1 MVNGGTAWA
10 GGPVWDAAAD
20 TARDTADG
28 AAEDLVA
35 RTLETSLAR
44 RLGELHRSTGLPVV
58 FGGPTRSTGAGL
70 KLTITRLAGTLGDSL
85 RQLDVVSGRGLGGV
99 AMVRK
104 RPCRVND
111 YASTSGITHDYDLPV
126 VEYEKLTS
134 ILAYPIMVGGAV
146 RGVVY
151 GAVRE
156 DRPIGDVAV
165 RRTGAIAT
173 QVARDVTAMLE
184 PVVPGPGG
192 GAGPDRSTALDE
204 LAALA
209 RTTTD
214 PGLRAKLDQIHR
226 ALTGPRPAP
235 AVPGALL
242 APREAEALRLVAVG
256 ASNAEI
262 AAEMGLAVDTVKTY
276 LRSAMRKLGVH
287 NRTKAVLAARSA
299 GLL

>member
-1 MVNGGTAWA
+1 MVEGDTPWHA
-10 GGPVWDAAAD
+10 DAAAD
-20 TARDTADG
+20 DAVQQALDTI
-28 AAEDLVA
+28 L
-35 RTLETSLAR
+35 SR
-44 RLGELHRSTGLPVV
+44 RLGDLRRATGLPVV
-58 FGGPTRSTGAGL
+58 FGGVTRDSTIGQ
-70 KLTITRLAGTLGDSL
+70 KLTISKLIGTLGDSL
-85 RQLDVVSGRGLGGV
+85 RELDVHAGRGLGGA

-111 YASTSGITHDYDLPV
+111 YASTSGITHDYDQFV
-126 VEYEKLTS
+126 VGQEKLTS

-146 RGVVY
+146 RGMVY

-165 RRTGAIAT
+165 RRTGAVAT
-173 QVARDVTAMLE
+173 QVAREAGALIE
-184 PVVPGPGG
+184 PPAAGRD
-192 GAGPDRSTALDE
+192 GAGREGALDE

-209 RTTTD
+209 RSATD
-214 PGLRAKLDQIHR
+214 PSLREQLDRIHR
-226 ALTGPRPAP
+226 ALAGPRTPPQAP
-235 AVPGALL
+235 AGTLL

-262 AAEMGLAVDTVKTY
+262 AADMGLALDTVKTY

-287 NRTKAVLAARSA
+287 NRTKAVLAATAA

>member
-1 MVNGGTAWA
+1 MVEGDTPWHA
-10 GGPVWDAAAD
+10 DAAAD
-20 TARDTADG
+20 DAVQQALDTI
-28 AAEDLVA
+28 L
-35 RTLETSLAR
+35 SR
-44 RLGELHRSTGLPVV
+44 RLGDLRRATGLPVV
-58 FGGPTRSTGAGL
+58 FGGVTRDSTIGQ
-70 KLTITRLAGTLGDSL
+70 KLTISKLIGTLGDSL
-85 RQLDVVSGRGLGGV
+85 RELDVHAGRGLGGA

-111 YASTSGITHDYDLPV
+111 YASTSGITHDYDQFV
-126 VEYEKLTS
+126 VGQEKLTS

-146 RGVVY
+146 RGMVY

-165 RRTGAIAT
+165 RRTGAVAT
-173 QVARDVTAMLE
+173 QVAREAGALIE
-184 PVVPGPGG
+184 PPAAPAAGRD
-192 GAGPDRSTALDE
+192 GAGREGALDE

-209 RTTTD
+209 RSATD
-214 PGLRAKLDQIHR
+214 PSLREQLDRIHR
-226 ALTGPRPAP
+226 ALAGPRTPPQAP
-235 AVPGALL
+235 AGTLL

-262 AAEMGLAVDTVKTY
+262 AADMGLALDTVKTY

-287 NRTKAVLAARSA
+287 NRTKAVLAASAA

>member
-1 MVNGGTAWA
+1 MVDGGTAWDAARDARSDAA
-10 GGPVWDAAAD
+10 GGPGWH
-20 TARDTADG
+20 
-28 AAEDLVA
+28 AAEDVVA
-35 RTLETSLAR
+35 RTLEASLAR

-58 FGGPTRSTGAGL
+58 FGGATRSCAAGQ

-85 RQLDVVSGRGLGGV
+85 RQLDVVSGRGLGGA
-99 AMVRK
+99 AMVRR

-111 YASTSGITHDYDLPV
+111 YASTAGITHDYDLPV

-146 RGVVY
+146 RGMVY
-151 GAVRE
+151 GAVRA

-173 QVARDVTAMLE
+173 QVARDVTAALE
-184 PVVPGPGG
+184 PVAPAPGG

-209 RTTTD
+209 RSTAD

-226 ALTGPRPAP
+226 ALTGSRPPPAAP
-235 AVPGALL
+235 PGTLL
-242 APREAEALRLVAVG
+242 APREAEALRLVALG

-262 AAEMGLAVDTVKTY
+262 AADMGLAVDTVKTY